1 MIFLRSMRCASFAG
15 KGVNSRKDKKMPEIR
30 VCKENELAEG
40 AVRIVRIK
48 ELEIAVIRHGGAY
61 FAYHNYCPHQ
71 GGPACE
77 GVRMPQV
84 VDRISDDGE
93 YLGQG
98 YDENDIHIVCP
109 WHGYEFHLKDGVNV
123 SDRRLKLKKF
133 PVRERDGAVYV
144 AV

>member
-1 MIFLRSMRCASFAG
+1 MLQG
-15 KGVNSRKDKKMPEIR
+15 KSMPEIK
-30 VCKENELAEG
+30 VCQENELAEG
-40 AVRIVRIK
+40 AVRIVRVK
-48 ELEIAVIRHGGAY
+48 ELEIAVIRHGGVY
-61 FAYHNYCPHQ
+61 YAYHNLCPHQ

-84 VDRISDDGE
+84 VDHIAEDGQF
-93 YLGQG
+93 LGQG

-123 SDRRLKLKKF
+123 TDRRLKLKKF
-133 PVRERDGAVYV
+133 PVRERDGGVYV

>member
-1 MIFLRSMRCASFAG
+1 MRYHSS
-15 KGVNSRKDKKMPEIR
+15 KELPSLKEMQMSEIR
-30 VCKENELAEG
+30 VCQEDELADG

-48 ELEIAVIRHGGAY
+48 DLEIAVIRHGATY
-61 FAYHNYCPHQ
+61 YAYHNHCPHQ

-77 GVRMPQV
+77 GVRVPQV
-84 VDRISDDGE
+84 VDRIDAEG
-93 YLGQG
+93 YFLGQT
-98 YDENDIHIVCP
+98 YDEDDIHIVCP

-133 PVRERDGAVYV
+133 TICQRDGAVYV